1 MTAPDDAS
9 SVLIAEEVE
18 EEEEDE
24 QVLIPSDTYDSL
36 ICGEC
41 VLSNP
46 FLTSQA
52 GKEGFMIIEPRESSW
67 VVIGRNMRHEDE
79 IKIGLGEKR
88 GLEENEE
95 ASKRV
100 KLDDGSEARGG
111 DAFTDSEKRKG
122 KGDVFLAHGVRN
134 RLKSQ
139 LDVCISFSDQFC
151 QLN

>member
-46 FLTSQA
+46 FLASQA

-88 GLEENEE
+88 GLE
-95 ASKRV
+95 
-100 KLDDGSEARGG
+100 
-111 DAFTDSEKRKG
+111 
-122 KGDVFLAHGVRN
+122 
-134 RLKSQ
+134 
-139 LDVCISFSDQFC
+139 
-151 QLN
+151 